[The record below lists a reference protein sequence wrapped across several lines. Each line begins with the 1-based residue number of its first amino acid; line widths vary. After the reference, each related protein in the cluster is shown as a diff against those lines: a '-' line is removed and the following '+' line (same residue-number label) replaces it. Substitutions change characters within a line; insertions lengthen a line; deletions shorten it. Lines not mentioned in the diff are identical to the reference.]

1 VSALPASVTLEGRVA
16 LVTGAGSAQ
25 GIGFAVA
32 RLLGEL
38 GASVL
43 VCATSERVHDRAAEL
58 RELGVDAVGFVGDLT
73 AESTAAQ
80 ALAAAEQRW
89 QRVDVLVN
97 NAGMTSA
104 ADPGFESGSVT
115 AMSAQTWHASLRRN
129 LDTAFFMT
137 RAALPAM
144 TERGWGRV
152 VIVGSLTGSVMATA
166 GDVAYATAKA
176 ALVGLT
182 KAAALDVAAR
192 GVTVNTVAP
201 GWVAT
206 GSQSDEEAAQGRS
219 VPVGRSA
226 RPDEVASAVVWLASP
241 GASYVTGQVV
251 VVDGGNSVAEARGH

>member
-1 VSALPASVTLEGRVA
+1 MSPLPASVTLEGRVG

-38 GASVL
+38 GAAVL
-43 VCATSERVHDRAAEL
+43 VCATSGRVHDRVAEL
-58 RELGVDAVGFVGDLT
+58 RELGVDAAGFVGDLT
-73 AESTAAQ
+73 AEATASE
-80 ALAAAEQRW
+80 ALAAAESRW
-89 QRVDVLVN
+89 GRVDVLVN

-104 ADPGFESGSVT
+104 TDPDVQSGSIT
-115 AMSAQTWHASLRRN
+115 GMSAGTWHASLRRN

-137 RAALPAM
+137 RAAVPAM
-144 TERGWGRV
+144 VERGWGRV
-152 VIVGSLTGSVMATA
+152 VTVGSLTGPVMATP

-182 KAAALDVAAR
+182 RAAALDVAAS

-206 GSQSDEEAAQGRS
+206 ASQSAEEAEHGRA
-219 VPVGRSA
+219 VPLGRSA
-226 RPDEVASAVVWLASP
+226 RPDEVASAVAWLASP

-251 VVDGGNSVAEARGH
+251 VVDGGNSVAEARGL

>member
-1 VSALPASVTLEGRVA
+1 MTSLPSAVSLEGRIA

-38 GASVL
+38 GAAVQ
-43 VCATSERVHDRAAEL
+43 VCATSDRVHDRVADL
-58 RELGVDAVGFVGDLT
+58 HELGVDAAGFVGDLT
-73 AESTAAQ
+73 AEATAAE
-80 ALAAAEQRW
+80 ALAVAEGRW
-89 QRVDVLVN
+89 GRVDVLVN

-104 ADPGFESGSVT
+104 TDPDFQSGSIT
-115 AMSAQTWHASLRRN
+115 AMSADTWHASLRRN
-129 LDTAFFMT
+129 VDTAFFMT
-137 RAALPAM
+137 RAAVPRMVA
-144 TERGWGRV
+144 RGWGRV
-152 VIVGSLTGSVMATA
+152 VMVGSLTGPVMATA

-182 KAAALDVAAR
+182 RAAALDVAAS

-206 GSQSDEEAAQGRS
+206 ASQSGEEAAQGRA

-226 RPDEVASAVVWLASP
+226 TPDEVASAVAWLASP
-241 GASYVTGQVV
+241 GASYVTGQVL
-251 VVDGGNSVAEARGH
+251 VVDGGNSVAEARGL

>member
-1 VSALPASVTLEGRVA
+1 MSSLPSSVTLEGRVA
-16 LVTGAGSAQ
+16 LVTGAGSAE
-25 GIGFAVA
+25 GIGFAAA

-38 GASVL
+38 GAAVL
-43 VCATSERVHDRAAEL
+43 VCATSERVHDRAGDL
-58 RELGVDAVGFVGDLT
+58 RGLGIDAAGFVGDLT
-73 AESTAAQ
+73 VESTAAE
-80 ALAAAEQRW
+80 ALAAAEGRW

-104 ADPGFESGSVT
+104 ADPDFESGSVT
-115 AMSAQTWHASLRRN
+115 AMSADTWHASLRRN

-137 RAALPAM
+137 RAAVPAM
-144 TERGWGRV
+144 AERGWGRV
-152 VIVGSLTGSVMATA
+152 VVVGSLTGPVMATA

-182 KAAALDVAAR
+182 RAAALDVAAS

-206 GSQSDEEAAQGRS
+206 ASQSADEAAQGRS
-219 VPVGRSA
+219 VPLGRSA
-226 RPDEVASAVVWLASP
+226 RPDEVASAVAWLASP

-251 VVDGGNSVAEARGH
+251 VVDGGNSIAEARGL

>member
-1 VSALPASVTLEGRVA
+1 MSALPASVTLEGRVA
-16 LVTGAGSAQ
+16 LVTGAGSPE

-38 GASVL
+38 GAAVL
-43 VCATSERVHDRAAEL
+43 VCATSDRVHERVAEL
-58 RELGVDAVGFVGDLT
+58 AELGVDAAGFVGDLT
-73 AESTAAQ
+73 AEATAEQ

-89 QRVDVLVN
+89 GRVDVLVN

-104 ADPGFESGSVT
+104 SDPDFESGSVT

-137 RAALPAM
+137 RAAVPAM
-144 TERGWGRV
+144 AERGWGRV
-152 VIVGSLTGSVMATA
+152 VMVGSLTGPVMATA

-182 KAAALDVAAR
+182 KAAALDVAAS

-206 GSQSDEEAAQGRS
+206 ASQSAEEAAQGRS

-226 RPDEVASAVVWLASP
+226 RADEVASAVAWLASP

-251 VVDGGNSVAEARGH
+251 VVDGGNSVAEARGL